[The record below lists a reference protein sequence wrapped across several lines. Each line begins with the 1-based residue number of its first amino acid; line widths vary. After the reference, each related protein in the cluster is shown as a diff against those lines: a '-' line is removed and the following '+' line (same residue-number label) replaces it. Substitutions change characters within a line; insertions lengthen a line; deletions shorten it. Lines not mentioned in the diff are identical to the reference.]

1 MASDFE
7 LEGKASVASIS
18 VLEGQLQ
25 SERAGGSV
33 RRDVVGGLELN
44 GISSG
49 KGFGKWEVFI
59 MNELSIQVDIQ
70 VNLCEGYVII
80 GCSCLNKAIST
91 IVMSSLVLLAGLA
104 PNVKDSI
111 VQVPSPQ
118 IVKGQGMSI
127 KGFFSTATNL

>member
-7 LEGKASVASIS
+7 LEGKASIAAIS
-18 VLEGQLQ
+18 VLKDKLQ
-25 SERAGGSV
+25 SERTGGSV
-33 RRDVVGGLELN
+33 RGDIVGGLELN
-44 GISSG
+44 SISSG